1 MKKAKIDIP
10 ELEKIVRQI
19 VEKFHPQKIILFG
32 SRAYGKADKDS
43 DFDLMIIMETK
54 ERVVQTAAKISASI
68 DHPFPLD
75 ILVYTPSEVK
85 KRLEWGDGLL
95 YDAIKKGIVLYEESA
110 DQRVGEQS

>member
-1 MKKAKIDIP
+1 MRKTKIDIP
-10 ELEKIVRQI
+10 ELERIVKQI

-75 ILVYTPSEVK
+75 ILVHTPEQIE
-85 KRLEWGDGLL
+85 KRLKLGDSF
-95 YDAIKKGIVLYEESA
+95 IKEIVSKGIVLYEASN
-110 DQRVGEQS
+110 